1 MSKGLEPDR
10 NIAMKP
16 DQVTETLEQ
25 AAAQV
30 GVRVRYESMT
40 GDSAGAGGLCR
51 IRGEWTIIIDRK
63 ATASDRAGFLS
74 EALAGFDLDAIYLPP
89 EIRQMLARRRAA
101 APAPTAAPPTE
112 ATEATRTATT
122 TSASPPPTDLTTAH
136 VTMAAGETAPSE
148 SATHLSPKEVDPS
161 P

>member
-1 MSKGLEPDR
+1 
-10 NIAMKP
+10 MKP

-101 APAPTAAPPTE
+101 ARATTAASTTE
-112 ATEATRTATT
+112 ATEATRTAATT
-122 TSASPPPTDLTTAH
+122 PADPTATDPTTAH
-136 VTMAAGETAPSE
+136 VTTQAEETTPSD
-148 SATHLSPKEVDPS
+148 SATHISRNDVDPS

>member
-1 MSKGLEPDR
+1 LSKSLEPDR

-101 APAPTAAPPTE
+101 ARATTAASTTQAPVPSVGE
-112 ATEATRTATT
+112 ASGVGRPRTQ
-122 TSASPPPTDLTTAH
+122 
-136 VTMAAGETAPSE
+136 
-148 SATHLSPKEVDPS
+148 
-161 P
+161 